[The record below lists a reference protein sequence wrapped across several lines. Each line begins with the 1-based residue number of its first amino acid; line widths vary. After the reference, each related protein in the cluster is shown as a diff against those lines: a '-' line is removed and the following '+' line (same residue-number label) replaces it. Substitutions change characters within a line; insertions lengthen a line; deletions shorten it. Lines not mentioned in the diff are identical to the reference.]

1 MATMTMSELEM
12 ATATA
17 SSRQLKTP
25 GEGLLTQRENPFT
38 TTESSPEGSIKDD
51 PVLEASRLADLEAP
65 DGGRGWVVVA
75 GCAILT
81 YWFMGTSY
89 SWGVI
94 QNALVED
101 DVGSAA
107 SLSFVG
113 SVATAMVSAMAL
125 ITAKISGLL
134 GSRYTC
140 MIGVVMLGLGEI
152 LAGFTTHAVGGLF
165 ATAGVVFGVGNG
177 LCFMTASVAP
187 AQWFSKKRGLANG
200 IVFAAGGLGGAV
212 TSLAMNSLVE
222 AVGPAWTFRILGFL
236 IIGIGLPAAW
246 LVQERR
252 KVPNR
257 FLDWSLFRNINFV
270 LLFVGGA
277 IGSFPLLVPPF
288 FIPLYSRSIG
298 LESRTGAYLVAGFNF
313 ASAIG
318 RISSGL
324 LSDRIGA
331 VNALFSALALN
342 ALTILVLWPFATSIG
357 TLVAF
362 VIINGM
368 SSGAFF
374 SAMPTTVGNIFGST
388 RVAAAMGFI
397 VTGWVGGF
405 MMGAP
410 IAGYMLDAFG
420 GRQAGSKPYR
430 PAIFWAGAMALT
442 AAILIGA
449 MRVRLSRKLM
459 VKV

>member
-1 MATMTMSELEM
+1 MATMTMM
-12 ATATA
+12 KPAMVDTTAT
-17 SSRQLKTP
+17 SGQFTFP
-25 GEGLLTQRENPFT
+25 GEDLMTQRDSPST
-38 TTESSPEGSIKDD
+38 MIESSPEGSIKDD

-75 GCAILT
+75 GCAVLT

-89 SWGVI
+89 SWGII

-101 DVGSAA
+101 GVGSAA

-125 ITAKISGLL
+125 ITAKIGGVL

-152 LAGFTTHAVGGLF
+152 LAGFTTRNVGGLF
-165 ATAGVVFGVGNG
+165 ATAGIVFGIGNG

-222 AVGPAWTFRILGFL
+222 AVGPAWTFRILGLL

-246 LVQERR
+246 LVQESR
-252 KVPNR
+252 KMPNR
-257 FLDWSLFRNINFV
+257 PIDWALFKNASFT
-270 LLFVGGA
+270 LLFVAGA

-298 LESRTGAYLVAGFNF
+298 LESKSGAFLVAGFNF
-313 ASAIG
+313 ASAVG

-331 VNALFSALALN
+331 VNSLFSALTMN
-342 ALTILVLWPFATSIG
+342 ALTILVMWPLSTSIRS
-357 TLVAF
+357 LVAF
-362 VIINGM
+362 VVMNGI

-374 SAMPTTVGNIFGST
+374 SAMPTTVGNIFGSA
-388 RVAAAMGFI
+388 RVSGAMGFI

-405 MMGAP
+405 TMGAP

-420 GRQAGSKPYR
+420 GRHAGAKPYR
-430 PAIFWAGAMALT
+430 PAVFWAGAMALT
-442 AAILIGA
+442 AAILIGV
-449 MRVRLSRKLM
+449 MRFRLSRKLM
-459 VKV
+459 MKV

>member
-152 LAGFTTHAVGGLF
+152 LAGLTTHAVGGLF
-165 ATAGVVFGVGNG
+165 ATAGVVFG
-177 LCFMTASVAP
+177 TASVAP

-270 LLFVGGA
+270 LLFAGGA

-331 VNALFSALALN
+331 VNALFSALTLN

>member
-75 GCAILT
+75 GCAVLT

-177 LCFMTASVAP
+177 LCFMASSSIYLFTFLSDFLTHRTLVNQVIRP
-187 AQWFSKKRGLANG
+187 HLSPRPNG
-200 IVFAAGGLGGAV
+200 SPRSAV
-212 TSLAMNSLVE
+212 SPTEL
-222 AVGPAWTFRILGFL
+222 FL
-236 IIGIGLPAAW
+236 
-246 LVQERR
+246 
-252 KVPNR
+252 
-257 FLDWSLFRNINFV
+257 
-270 LLFVGGA
+270 
-277 IGSFPLLVPPF
+277 LLV
-288 FIPLYSRSIG
+288 
-298 LESRTGAYLVAGFNF
+298 V
-313 ASAIG
+313 
-318 RISSGL
+318 
-324 LSDRIGA
+324 
-331 VNALFSALALN
+331 
-342 ALTILVLWPFATSIG
+342 
-357 TLVAF
+357 
-362 VIINGM
+362 
-368 SSGAFF
+368 
-374 SAMPTTVGNIFGST
+374 
-388 RVAAAMGFI
+388 
-397 VTGWVGGF
+397 
-405 MMGAP
+405 
-410 IAGYMLDAFG
+410 
-420 GRQAGSKPYR
+420 
-430 PAIFWAGAMALT
+430 
-442 AAILIGA
+442 
-449 MRVRLSRKLM
+449 
-459 VKV
+459 

>member
-1 MATMTMSELEM
+1 M
-12 ATATA
+12 
-17 SSRQLKTP
+17 
-25 GEGLLTQRENPFT
+25 
-38 TTESSPEGSIKDD
+38 
-51 PVLEASRLADLEAP
+51 
-65 DGGRGWVVVA
+65 
-75 GCAILT
+75 
-81 YWFMGTSY
+81 
-89 SWGVI
+89 
-94 QNALVED
+94 
-101 DVGSAA
+101 
-107 SLSFVG
+107 
-113 SVATAMVSAMAL
+113 
-125 ITAKISGLL
+125 
-134 GSRYTC
+134 
-140 MIGVVMLGLGEI
+140 
-152 LAGFTTHAVGGLF
+152 
-165 ATAGVVFGVGNG
+165 
-177 LCFMTASVAP
+177 AP

-405 MMGAP
+405 MMVS
-410 IAGYMLDAFG
+410 YM
-420 GRQAGSKPYR
+420 
-430 PAIFWAGAMALT
+430 
-442 AAILIGA
+442 
-449 MRVRLSRKLM
+449 RLFITT
-459 VKV
+459 

>member
-1 MATMTMSELEM
+1 
-12 ATATA
+12 
-17 SSRQLKTP
+17 
-25 GEGLLTQRENPFT
+25 
-38 TTESSPEGSIKDD
+38 
-51 PVLEASRLADLEAP
+51 
-65 DGGRGWVVVA
+65 
-75 GCAILT
+75 
-81 YWFMGTSY
+81 
-89 SWGVI
+89 
-94 QNALVED
+94 
-101 DVGSAA
+101 
-107 SLSFVG
+107 
-113 SVATAMVSAMAL
+113 
-125 ITAKISGLL
+125 
-134 GSRYTC
+134 
-140 MIGVVMLGLGEI
+140 
-152 LAGFTTHAVGGLF
+152 
-165 ATAGVVFGVGNG
+165 
-177 LCFMTASVAP
+177 
-187 AQWFSKKRGLANG
+187 
-200 IVFAAGGLGGAV
+200 
-212 TSLAMNSLVE
+212 MNSLVE

-405 MMGAP
+405 MMVS
-410 IAGYMLDAFG
+410 IRDTT
-420 GRQAGSKPYR
+420 SHYR
-430 PAIFWAGAMALT
+430 T
-442 AAILIGA
+442 
-449 MRVRLSRKLM
+449 
-459 VKV
+459 